1 MAQCF
6 LFCWC
11 AICLGSLDRAGC
23 GNNGSLQG
31 GWQTG
36 RKIADHVRDARNE
49 IGVRREEMQIAT
61 NNSLAL
67 ICWHDFRFF
76 QDFNSRDFV
85 WLLIGA
91 LLALV
96 AVAVIARRRRRW
108 F

>member
-1 MAQCF
+1 
-6 LFCWC
+6 
-11 AICLGSLDRAGC
+11 
-23 GNNGSLQG
+23 
-31 GWQTG
+31 
-36 RKIADHVRDARNE
+36 
-49 IGVRREEMQIAT
+49 MQIAT
-61 NNSLAL
+61 SNSLAL

-76 QDFNSRDFV
+76 QDFNSSDFV